1 MEHRI
6 KGLVVYRHGLA
17 LGRAPTPTVP
27 NPRDQVPDAPSAPG
41 PLHADVPGCRP
52 HLAAMDLRK
61 KTFRGL
67 CLKKTQWHD
76 RRLGS
81 TNRFYEVSCDT
92 TPQLT
97 ARIAHG
103 HENQVALAASS
114 STFAT
119 LPATS
124 VRCQCGLGASNRRR
138 TEKFRVGPRAIAAFE
153 LSSPQARALCTCDP
167 FSLAALA
174 SEKDSFADI
183 EVTWIDL
190 LLLGRI
196 HRSETCR
203 SGFAGSSF
211 PYPKA
216 DPARSVHFG

>member
-6 KGLVVYRHGLA
+6 KGLVVYRQGLT
-17 LGRAPTPTVP
+17 LGRAPTPRVP

-103 HENQVALAASS
+103 HENQLALAASS

-138 TEKFRVGPRAIAAFE
+138 TEKFRVGPRANSRLRAFQ
-153 LSSPQARALCTCDP
+153 PAGKG
-167 FSLAALA
+167 SLYMRP
-174 SEKDSFADI
+174 
-183 EVTWIDL
+183 L
-190 LLLGRI
+190 LFGSLGLRKRQLRR
-196 HRSETCR
+196 HRSHM
-203 SGFAGSSF
+203 
-211 PYPKA
+211 
-216 DPARSVHFG
+216 D